1 MDRLSL
7 VVFLAA
13 CGQDTKPAAVSPR
26 RVDAVMAAPAKQAT
40 ADSFCE
46 LRPNRPFAW
55 PELDEAA
62 PALSQGWTWVNVW
75 ATWCGPCIE
84 EMPQLTKWEA
94 QLAQEGAP
102 VKLQLMSVD
111 ATAQDVSTFRASHAD
126 WPASVRLKDLN
137 GLSPWLASIGLDD
150 NAVLP
155 LHLLVDPQGQVSCVR
170 MGGLH
175 DDALPGLRA
184 VVGGS

>member
-1 MDRLSL
+1 
-7 VVFLAA
+7 
-13 CGQDTKPAAVSPR
+13 
-26 RVDAVMAAPAKQAT
+26 MAAPDKQAS

-46 LRPNRPFAW
+46 QRPNRPFAW
-55 PELDEAA
+55 PTLDEAP
-62 PALSQGWTWVNVW
+62 PALASGWTWVNVW

-94 QLAQEGAP
+94 QLRGEGAP

-111 ATAQDVSTFRASHAD
+111 ATADDVTRFRGSHPD
-126 WPASVRLKDLN
+126 WPASVRIQSLD

-150 NAVLP
+150 DAVLP

-175 DDALPGLRA
+175 EDVLPGLRA
-184 VVGGS
+184 VVKGS